1 MLNFLGVAQNFSVLA
16 ETAWESTF
24 LFVDEVTGDV
34 QNMDAVTFE
43 GWVMVQDT
51 KYEMRFTRAGVD
63 GMKHLVQVT
72 VPKLPEGRW
81 AFEIFCAV
89 ESGEK
94 SRLIY
99 GFVSAVGG
107 LDSDS
112 GKTYE
117 NRTLEVRLPGDA
129 TRRLQ
134 LEWQATSAAMLAA
147 TEANNALKLVQEVQ
161 AQVDGVKAELV
172 SQAEAA
178 RDEAQSARDEAQ
190 AARDEARQIVDDAP
204 REYVPEISDDGFWVI
219 NGVKTDKRAV
229 GQDGVNGADAVTV
242 VRHVISDAS
251 ELPDHG
257 ATCSGGHLYYV
268 RKPDVP
274 ASAQISLRDGVSLP
288 DVLELTVNGVAVS
301 ASTAGLQDVSEV
313 PALLLEAV
321 MAQGIEGVSGE
332 VEGDALRLST
342 SGLTLTV
349 DAEDQGVLDV
359 VETPLHVWRSALCYA
374 WCLDADGTGS
384 WVLIDADGMATAG
397 DGASG
402 GNGYIQPG
410 GGSATVQ
417 EATST
422 TLGTVKLGTDEMFFG
437 DTVPVGRDSEG
448 RLSVEVGRTVATA
461 TYSQYGIVRLGS
473 QFNVLNEIPYRLSIT
488 ANEDGRLCQNLAT
501 GGAVKHMQRPGWEAL
516 GPTGIQTDA
525 MSGLDYYLGLHA
537 SASFTQSQ
545 QQGLEMLPATQG
557 QIGGVT
563 LASGLSD
570 DEPAHVLDATMLRA
584 AIYSK
589 IQVDSLL
596 ESYIKTN
603 TTLFSIRIM
612 TTEEYDALAQ
622 IDAHTL
628 YLVY

>member
-16 ETAWESTF
+16 ETAWVSTF

-43 GWVMVQDT
+43 GWVMVQDA
-51 KYEMRFTRAGVD
+51 KRELRFTRAGVD
-63 GMKHLVQVT
+63 GMNHLVQVT

-94 SRLIY
+94 ARLMY

-112 GKTYE
+112 GRTYE

-134 LEWQATSAAMLAA
+134 LEWQATSEAMLAA
-147 TEANNALKLVQEVQ
+147 AEANNALREIQKIEQTITG
-161 AQVDGVKAELV
+161 VDDAV
-172 SQAEAA
+172 EAA
-178 RDEAQSARDEAQ
+178 QAARDEAQ
-190 AARDEARQIVDDAP
+190 AARDEAQAARDEAQQIVDDAP

-219 NGVKTDKRAV
+219 NGVKTDRRAV
-229 GQDGVNGADAVTV
+229 GVDGVNGADAVTV
-242 VRHVISDAS
+242 VRHVIRDAS
-251 ELPDHG
+251 ELPTHG
-257 ATCSGGHLYYV
+257 ETCSGGHLYYV

-274 ASAQISLRDGVSLP
+274 ASAQISLRSGVSLP
-288 DVLELTVNGVAVS
+288 DVLELTVNGVSVS
-301 ASTAGLQDVSEV
+301 ASTSGLQDASEV

-321 MAQGIEGVSGE
+321 MAQGVEGVSGE
-332 VEGDALRLST
+332 VDGNALRLST

-349 DAEDQGVLDV
+349 DAEAQGVLEV
-359 VETPLHVWRSALCYA
+359 VETPLHVWGSALCYA
-374 WCLDADGTGS
+374 WCVDDEGEGD
-384 WVLIDADGMATAG
+384 WVLIDADGMVTAG
-397 DGASG
+397 IGSSS
-402 GNGYIQPG
+402 GNGFIQPG
-410 GGSATVQ
+410 GGSASVP

-422 TLGTVKLGTDEMFFG
+422 VSGSVKLGTDEVFFAE
-437 DTVPVGRDSEG
+437 TSPVGRDAEG
-448 RLSVEVGRTVATA
+448 RLCVEVARTLGSA
-461 TYSQYGIVRLGS
+461 TYDDFGFVRLGS
-473 QFNVLNEIPYRLSIT
+473 QFSVLNDIPYRLSIT
-488 ANEDGRLCQNLAT
+488 ANRDGRLCQNLAT
-501 GGAVKHMQRPGWEAL
+501 GGAVKHLQRQGWEAL
-516 GPTGIQTDA
+516 GSAGIQTDA

-537 SASFTQSQ
+537 SASFRQSQ
-545 QQGLEMLPATQG
+545 QEGLEILPATQG

-570 DEPAHVLDATMLRA
+570 QEPAHVLDATMLRA

-596 ESYIKTN
+596 ASYIKTN
-603 TTLFSIRIM
+603 STLFSIRIM
-612 TTEEYDALAQ
+612 TSEEYDALAQ